1 MGLQGWLRAFSKE
14 RGAAT
19 GQAAFSRAAAAGDS
33 LPRLLELAAGHLLT
47 ITRADRAGVWLEST
61 DPAIF
66 RGVVLDLK
74 ASALPM
80 EWRQLELSTFPW
92 KSVFRA
98 TTPVI
103 ADIGELQRHS
113 AAGDSPPIPAVL
125 AGMEGAVWWPVRAGG
140 GAIGLVLLA
149 FTSGR
154 RSVSRT
160 TIPLVWAF
168 LDQLALAFRA
178 HREREALES
187 LRQEQTQQTAA
198 ELRALLDAVECGVLL
213 LDASGRV
220 RALNQR
226 LVQLFGLEGNAVVS
240 LMGCD
245 VEQLLEQLA
254 PAVRD
259 PETFG
264 VRWRELASLG
274 NSSAWEEVELVRP
287 AGQTLQRY
295 STPISDAH
303 GRPLG
308 WLELFH
314 DPAWRGQAPS
324 HLRLLQT
331 EKMAAIGQ
339 LVSGIAHELN
349 NPLTSILGYA
359 QLLLARCPSSR
370 VAAPKLFL
378 DAGSLRE
385 ILRAA
390 EKICMEAE
398 RAGRI
403 VKNLLLFARG
413 ARAERRAVSLNEV
426 VERTLALRSY
436 ELKIENI
443 HMELA
448 LDSTLP
454 PCLADPH
461 QMQQV
466 VLNLLVNAEQAI
478 LESHAAEAADADV
491 SSELGKIRVR
501 TFPLPDASP
510 PRVALEIS
518 DSGPGV
524 PPQIASRLFDPF
536 FTTKAT
542 GLGTG
547 LGLSIAYG
555 IVHDHGGDIYLLDS
569 EQTSPEA
576 TRLGGLGGATLVV
589 ELPVFT
595 AVETAAGHPSA
606 EDESAASVPEGG
618 NDSAFT
624 AEDSSAAT
632 RTSRARILVVEDE
645 PTVAQLIADVLEED
659 GHMVEVVLDS
669 REGLARAS
677 RLGYDLIIC
686 DLRMPRIDGR
696 AFYRSLVHSGHPAHL
711 RILFITGDT
720 LSPRTHD
727 FLGETGL
734 PCLAKPF
741 LVEEL
746 KSIVYRAL
754 DSMLLPKRRF
764 SGDASL
770 QDFDPF
776 AALTPHKDA
785 RPSALARRAEEARK
799 P

>member
-1 MGLQGWLRAFSKE
+1 MRFQGWLRAFSQK
-14 RGAAT
+14 RGVAT
-19 GQAAFSRAAAAGDS
+19 GLAAFSRAAAAGES

-47 ITRADRAGVWLEST
+47 ITRADRAGVWLET
-61 DPAIF
+61 ADPAIF

-74 ASALPM
+74 ASTLPM
-80 EWRQLELSTFPW
+80 EWRQLGLSTFPW
-92 KSVFRA
+92 KSVLCA
-98 TTPVI
+98 TTPVLV
-103 ADIGELQRHS
+103 DIGELQRSS
-113 AAGDSPPIPAVL
+113 ATGDPPSIPAVL
-125 AGMEGAVWWPVRAGG
+125 AGMEGGVWWPVRAGE

-149 FTSGR
+149 FQSGR
-154 RSVSRT
+154 RRVPRT
-160 TIPLVWAF
+160 TIPLVWAI

-178 HREREALES
+178 HREHEALEG
-187 LRQEQTQQTAA
+187 LRQEHAQHAAA

-213 LDASGRV
+213 LDSSGRV
-220 RALNQR
+220 RALNAR
-226 LVQLFGLEGNAVVS
+226 LVELFGLQGNAVVS
-240 LMGCD
+240 LMGCGI
-245 VEQLLEQLA
+245 EQLLEQLA

-264 VRWRELASLG
+264 VRWRELASLQD
-274 NSSAWEEVELVRP
+274 SSAWEEVELVRP
-287 AGQTLQRY
+287 AGRTLQRY
-295 STPISDAH
+295 STPISDSH
-303 GRPLG
+303 GRALG
-308 WLELFH
+308 WLELYH
-314 DPAWRGQAPS
+314 DRAGQAPS
-324 HLRLLQT
+324 HLRMLQT

-370 VAAPKLFL
+370 AAAPKFFL

-436 ELKIENI
+436 ELRIENI

-461 QMQQV
+461 QLQQV

-501 TFPLPDASP
+501 TFSLPDASP

-536 FTTKAT
+536 FTTKPT

-555 IVHDHGGDIYLLDS
+555 IVHDHGGDIYLLDAEHS
-569 EQTSPEA
+569 SAEA
-576 TRLGGLGGATLVV
+576 ASLGGATLVV
-589 ELPVFT
+589 ELPVFA
-595 AVETAAGHPSA
+595 AVESTATHPSA
-606 EDESAASVPEGG
+606 QEDSATSPQNGG
-618 NDSAFT
+618 NDKNFL
-624 AEDSSAAT
+624 AEDTSAVVRA
-632 RTSRARILVVEDE
+632 SRARILVVEDE

-669 REGLARAS
+669 REGLSRAS
-677 RLGYDLIIC
+677 RFGYDLIIC

-696 AFYRSLVHSGHPAHL
+696 AFYRSLVHSGHPAQL
-711 RILFITGDT
+711 RILFVTGDT
-720 LSPRTHD
+720 LSPRTLD

-754 DSMLLPKRRF
+754 ESMLLPKRRF
-764 SGDASL
+764 SSDAGA

-776 AALTPHKDA
+776 ANLVPHKDA
-785 RPSALARRAEEARK
+785 RRSPHARRAEEVRK